1 MKRNAEWLREIRT
14 GKENIKQNDINLTT
28 EMVKEQVRKISNWK
42 SPGPDG
48 VQDYWRKK
56 LRALHEHI
64 AKQMVNVISNREDIP
79 KWMTLDKAVLCQKD
93 PSKGNVVD
101 NYRPI
106 FCHSL
111 MWKLMAG
118 PIDESIYNFLDVNDK
133 LPAKQKGCKKK
144 SRRTKCNLLIDKMIL
159 HDCMKRHTNLGMAWI
174 DYKKACDMVPHS

>member
-1 MKRNAEWLREIRT
+1 
-14 GKENIKQNDINLTT
+14 
-28 EMVKEQVRKISNWK
+28 
-42 SPGPDG
+42 
-48 VQDYWRKK
+48 
-56 LRALHEHI
+56 
-64 AKQMVNVISNREDIP
+64 
-79 KWMTLDKAVLCQKD
+79 MTLDKAVLCQKD

-174 DYKKACDMVPHS
+174 DYKNACDMVPHS